1 MEWQT
6 DRRHYHANSRT
17 HWSAKRKQKM
27 KQPLQ
32 SDVTAYTKVH
42 LQQIMWTVSRRVGHK
57 TVIVLQCRSLYVVR
71 NICIWGW
78 LSPSICQIFR
88 KSGRPIT
95 TLYGFTHQTWR
106 YKSSSNR
113 FPVTKKCTRIQHKT
127 TLCRLQRKD
136 YDGLGDERTVEGPQ
150 AAEKTKPDN
159 IIPVDVTNQHTVD
172 ISIKERCI

>member
-57 TVIVLQCRSLYVVR
+57 TVIVLQCRSLHVVR

-113 FPVTKKCTRIQHKT
+113 FPVTKNVQGYNTK
-127 TLCRLQRKD
+127 QRF
-136 YDGLGDERTVEGPQ
+136 
-150 AAEKTKPDN
+150 
-159 IIPVDVTNQHTVD
+159 VDCSGKITMDLEMRGRSRDLRRPRKLSQIT
-172 ISIKERCI
+172 